1 MLRLSE
7 RLNLLGADDAHTKHE
22 ASLNIAASLRNYLQK
37 VLKTKQGG
45 VVYAPDMGLSPINM
59 SQGINSDDEKLHV
72 LMQIEA
78 LLLKFDARIESI
90 STQLK
95 RNHSVTII
103 LSFQMLVTTQSNYVV
118 SLLGTL
124 QSDGTFELELQ

>member
-22 ASLNIAASLRNYLQK
+22 ESLNIAASLRNYLQK
-37 VLKTKQGG
+37 VLNTKQGG

-78 LLLKFDARIESI
+78 LLLKFDARIE
-90 STQLK
+90 
-95 RNHSVTII
+95 TII
-103 LSFQMLVTTQSNYVV
+103 LSFQMLVTTQSKYVV

>member
-7 RLNLLGADDAHTKHE
+7 RLNLLGADDAHTKHKE
-22 ASLNIAASLRNYLQK
+22 SLNIAASLRNYLQK
-37 VLKTKQGG
+37 VLNTKQGG

-95 RNHSVTII
+95 RNH
-103 LSFQMLVTTQSNYVV
+103 LSLIHI
-118 SLLGTL
+118 
-124 QSDGTFELELQ
+124 